1 MNTSKTRMVGF
12 CMMLFTNQVRQHI
25 HGKTSQFKE
34 TEYKKR
40 WEDAAEALLEHI
52 NPMTPGQ
59 AACEAYWKDRIESSG
74 WGKYSTQAK
83 ELWESIAVAG
93 HEQIKKLEENNDT

>member
-1 MNTSKTRMVGF
+1 MNTSKT
-12 CMMLFTNQVRQHI
+12 
-25 HGKTSQFKE
+25 HGRILYDAFYKSNKTAYSWE
-34 TEYKKR
+34 ESLYKKR

-52 NPMTPGQ
+52 KPMTPGQ